1 MSRRQAMP
9 LHLQLPWLGF
19 ASERTVLTKTGTL
32 LAASR
37 LRGAPF
43 ECRAATDVDFV
54 ALRWTRAL
62 KSLRPGWRV
71 RWQVFKHRLSE
82 LAERDPGDRLALRA
96 RDARHAHLLG
106 RGLYSIEVTVFWLW
120 DPRLAPQPPDNVRG
134 GRARALLARASHWL
148 SPERTKRVLAAE
160 VAAACERFES
170 AVSTFRGL
178 VHDVTPLE
186 PLAGPDLFREL
197 ACTVNSRRAAE
208 RGRPLSPHGLDRQL
222 ALSDLEAHRDHLVL
236 DSERVETYVLLDPP
250 PLSRAHMFGGIL
262 DLDAELDLAVEW
274 CREDTARSR
283 RRIRTARRHYHQK
296 RYSML
301 AHASAGDSPP
311 HARGAM
317 EDRAAEAESSQLG
330 EALRELEVDGVP
342 FGTHSLTVALRG
354 SSAKAI
360 RAVRPD
366 LLRIAAA
373 SDARLHRETYNGLNT
388 WLAMA
393 PGNHSRQLRLNHLS
407 AAVTADLAPLWA
419 VSEGDPLDRHLDDD
433 HLAIF
438 ETRRRTPYFFSA
450 HAGDIAHTLL
460 IGATGSG
467 KSFLLNFLLSQALK
481 YDPRVCILDL
491 GGSYRQLT
499 ELVGGAYLELRLDH
513 SEMPCRLNPFRALRP
528 TPENIQFLESF
539 VRMLL
544 ETEGKTCGSR
554 ERAEIRQQL
563 RSLGELEPAAR
574 TLSSLRELLPASL
587 RAPLGAWTGD
597 GVWGSVFDNPEDT
610 LTLADWQVLD
620 LAGAADKPALARAL
634 LYYLLHRLGA
644 AVAAPDELRRWKLL
658 VVDEA
663 WRFLADSR
671 IGAYLGEG
679 LKTWRKS
686 NAGVI
691 LATQSPGDTA
701 RNPGLCRTV
710 AESCLTKIFL
720 ANPEADSS
728 EYADAFGLR
737 PAEAEAVRTLVPKRQ
752 LLLHRPGAAQV
763 LELTVDRRSYWLY
776 TTNPVEA
783 ARRRDAIRTLGF
795 ERGLDSLLE
804 DITPCDSL
812 NCNIVS

>member
-1 MSRRQAMP
+1 MSRSEATP

-19 ASERTVLTKTGTL
+19 ATERTVLTKTGEL
-32 LAASR
+32 LAAAR
-37 LRGAPF
+37 LQGAPF
-43 ECRAATDVDFV
+43 ECRAPTDIDFV
-54 ALRWTRAL
+54 SLRWTRAL
-62 KSLRPGWRV
+62 KSLPPGWRI
-71 RWQVFKHRLSE
+71 RWQVLKRRLSE
-82 LAERDPGDRLALRA
+82 LAEREPADRLALRA

-106 RGLYSIEVTVFWLW
+106 RGLYSLDVTVFWLW
-120 DPRLAPQPPDNVRG
+120 DPRLAPQPPAEVRG
-134 GRARALLARASHWL
+134 GRGRALLARVAHWL
-148 SPERTKRVLAAE
+148 SPERTKRVLASD
-160 VAAACERFES
+160 VAAACQRFES
-170 AVSTFRGL
+170 AVSSFRGL

-186 PLAGPDLFREL
+186 PLAGPGLFREL
-197 ACTVNSRRAAE
+197 AFPVNSRHAAE
-208 RGRPLSPHGLDRQL
+208 TGCPVSAHGLDRQL
-222 ALSDLEAHRDHLVL
+222 ALSDLEAHRDHLVV

-250 PLSRAHMFGGIL
+250 PVTRAHLFGAIL
-262 DLDAELDLAVEW
+262 DLDAELDLAAEW

-301 AHASAGDSPP
+301 AHASAGDTPP
-311 HARGAM
+311 NVRGAM

-330 EALRELEVDGVP
+330 DALRALEVDGLP
-342 FGTHSLTVALRG
+342 FGEHSLSVALRG
-354 SSAKAI
+354 PSANAI
-360 RAVRPD
+360 RAVRPH

-373 SDARLHRETYNGLNT
+373 SDARFHRETYNGLNA
-388 WLAMA
+388 WFAMA
-393 PGNHSRQLRLNHLS
+393 PGNHSRQLRRNYLS
-407 AAVTADLAPLWA
+407 AAVAADLAPLWA
-419 VSEGDPLDRHLDDD
+419 VSEGDPRDRHLDDE
-433 HLAIF
+433 HLAVF

-499 ELVGGAYLELRLDH
+499 ELVGGAYLELRLDQGR
-513 SEMPCRLNPFRALRP
+513 MTCRLNPFRALRR

-554 ERAEIRQQL
+554 ERAEIRQQI
-563 RSLGELEPAAR
+563 RSLAELEPAAR
-574 TLSSLRELLPASL
+574 TLSSLCGLLPASL
-587 RAPLGAWTGD
+587 SAPLGAWTRG
-597 GVWGSVFDNPEDT
+597 GVWGSVFDNEEDT

-620 LAGAADKPALARAL
+620 LAGAADKPALAQAL

-644 AVAAPDELRRWKLL
+644 AVAAPAELRRWKLL

-663 WRFLADSR
+663 WRFLADPR
-671 IGAYLGEG
+671 IGAYLAEG

-701 RNPGLCRTV
+701 RDPGLCRTV

-720 ANPEADSS
+720 ANPEADPSD
-728 EYADAFGLR
+728 YADAFGLR

-763 LELTVDRRSYWLY
+763 LELSVDRRSYWLY

-783 ARRRDAIRTLGF
+783 ARRRDAIRALGF

-804 DITPCDSL
+804 D
-812 NCNIVS
+812 